1 MDREVDIGS
10 IAATVHSLDDLARV
24 LRRLRDTAYQRGL
37 KARSVREIA
46 RKIQRSTSTIQPYL
60 SGQRLCPQDV
70 YEDILR
76 ALGVPADQ
84 LGPWRAAWERIADA
98 QAEPRPSGKRGS
110 QPIHS
115 TEVYRYRLKGLPHGD
130 AIIGIVTGD
139 IRRIHFIDVW
149 INPENTEMKMARVE
163 EFSISAVI
171 RFEGS
176 VYNEASRTTSD
187 LIADELAEKAS
198 GRTPLAPN
206 AVIVTGAGRLLSS
219 NGVLH
224 IVHVAAV
231 QGEPGE
237 GYRQV
242 RGIGRGL
249 LNALGEVDRLN
260 ATDGPVRSVLVP
272 LLGTGVGGGDPQ
284 ATVSALT
291 GAAVDYLTQ
300 AQPSIVDGQPRVR
313 EVYFLAYTESELAL
327 YRTEF
332 DRFPRLCYD
341 ASS

>member
-24 LRRLRDTAYQRGL
+24 LRRLRDTTHQRGL
-37 KARSVREIA
+37 RARSVREIA
-46 RKIQRSTSTIQPYL
+46 KEIQRSTSTIQPYL
-60 SGQRLCPQDV
+60 SGQRMCPQDV

-76 ALGVPADQ
+76 ALGVPDGQ

-98 QAEPRPSGKRGS
+98 QAEQGSSGKRGLR
-110 QPIHS
+110 PIHS
-115 TEVYRYRLKGLPHGD
+115 TEVYRYRLKGLHHED
-130 AIIGIVTGD
+130 VTVGIVTGD
-139 IRRIHFIDVW
+139 IRRIHSIDVW

-163 EFSISAVI
+163 EFSISAII

-176 VYNEASRTTSD
+176 VHDGAGRTTSD
-187 LIADELAEKAS
+187 LIADELAMKVS
-198 GRTPLAPN
+198 GRTPLTPC
-206 AVIVTGAGRLLSS
+206 AVIVTGAGGLLGS
-219 NGVLH
+219 NGVRH

-260 ATDGPVRSVLVP
+260 VTDGPLHSVLVP

-300 AQPSIVDGQPRVR
+300 EQPSIVDGQHRVR
-313 EVYFLAYTESELAL
+313 EVYFLAHTELELAL
-327 YRTEF
+327 YRNEF
-332 DRFPRLCYD
+332 DRFPRLIAD